1 MDAKK
6 ILHSYLIL
14 EYLVLILYNMI
25 DWILFVLKSKQYRL
39 GSSQNYN
46 LERNFSF
53 NHRIAERQFGQQQQQ
68 QKFIILIRYICVLL
82 DSLFF
87 IWFPHE

>member
-25 DWILFVLKSKQYRL
+25 DWIFVVVFFHFFNFLKLKSKQYRL

-46 LERNFSF
+46 LEKNFVLF
-53 NHRIAERQFGQQQQQ
+53 CLRGN
-68 QKFIILIRYICVLL
+68 IRYHFFGLL
-82 DSLFF
+82 NFFLF
-87 IWFPHE
+87 IV